1 MLSTF
6 GEKVVFRYYHFCMK
20 DGLYI
25 MHGTAQ
31 TLIRETQQLKEC
43 RERFLAVT
51 DVGAQHAN
59 EEWSYNHNV
68 LGELENEYCRLP
80 LIYFYLMIYMQQS
93 TIESQRYIL
102 LGEGSMGVAINREEL
117 GVQ

>member
-1 MLSTF
+1 MGSTS
-6 GEKVVFRYYHFCMK
+6 CN
-20 DGLYI
+20 
-25 MHGTAQ
+25 GTSQ
-31 TLIRETQQLKEC
+31 TLSGETQQSNEC
-43 RERFLAVT
+43 RERFLTVT
-51 DVGAQHAN
+51 DVGAQCTN
-59 EEWSYNHNV
+59 EEWSYDHNV

-80 LIYFYLMIYMQQS
+80 LIYFYLLIYMQQS